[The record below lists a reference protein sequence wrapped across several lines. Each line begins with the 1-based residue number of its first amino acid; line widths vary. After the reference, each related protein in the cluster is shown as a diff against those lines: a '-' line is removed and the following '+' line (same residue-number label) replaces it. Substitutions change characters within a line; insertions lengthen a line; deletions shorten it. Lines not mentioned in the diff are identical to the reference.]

1 LILAFLITG
10 CGPTIGGGNNGSVPI
25 VVTFDAQGGNVHIAS
40 KEVTVGSTYGFLPEA
55 TWWKHIFKGWY
66 TEPNGGTI
74 IYESSTV
81 TNTENHT
88 FYARWIYYG

>member
-1 LILAFLITG
+1 
-10 CGPTIGGGNNGSVPI
+10 VPI

-55 TWWKHIFKGWY
+55 IWWKHIFEGWY
-66 TEPNGGTI
+66 TEPNGGTWV
-74 IYESSTV
+74 YESLTV

-88 FYARWIYYG
+88 LYARWIYYG